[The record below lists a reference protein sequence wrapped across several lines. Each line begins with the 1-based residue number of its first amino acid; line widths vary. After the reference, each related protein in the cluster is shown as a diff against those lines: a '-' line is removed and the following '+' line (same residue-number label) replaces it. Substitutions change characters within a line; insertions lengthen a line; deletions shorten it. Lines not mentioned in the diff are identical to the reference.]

1 MVLVCRLSQPH
12 WFRIFASQS
21 RCTSLWKSMTACW
34 ASCCL
39 RGRKKHK
46 NCPVSTKL
54 HCFIKQYW
62 ERVAICAL
70 SRDNVLHRSVGDD
83 RPICYQMF
91 QIPNFC
97 CRNLTAAWFFT
108 YPWGK
113 GHISYHQHLRFNVV
127 NAINML
133 LWKSYLQSNKESR
146 GAVGF

>member
-12 WFRIFASQS
+12 WFRIFASVS
-21 RCTSLWKSMTACW
+21 RSTGLRKSMKACW

-39 RGRKKHK
+39 RGRKKH

-54 HCFIKQYW
+54 HSFIKQYW
-62 ERVAICAL
+62 ESVAICAL

-97 CRNLTAAWFFT
+97 CRNLIAARFFT
-108 YPWGK
+108 YLWGK
-113 GHISYHQHLRFNVV
+113 GHISYRQHLRFNVV
-127 NAINML
+127 NVINKL
-133 LWKSYLQSNKESR
+133 LSKCYLQSNKESTGR
-146 GAVGF
+146 VGF